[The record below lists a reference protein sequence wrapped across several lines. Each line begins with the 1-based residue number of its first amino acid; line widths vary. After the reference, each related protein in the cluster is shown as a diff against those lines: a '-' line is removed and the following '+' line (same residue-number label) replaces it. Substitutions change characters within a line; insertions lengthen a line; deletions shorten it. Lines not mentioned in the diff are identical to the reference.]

1 MRTRRWLLNTVT
13 AAILVT
19 LGACGGGGG
28 DDTPAG
34 PTIDISAVNRDS
46 VAHATVAGVWG
57 LTLGVTAPLA
67 TGSSGSARSVAAW
80 LQTQDARLASAA
92 IKAAA

>member
-46 VAHATVAGVWG
+46 VAHA
-57 LTLGVTAPLA
+57 
-67 TGSSGSARSVAAW
+67 
-80 LQTQDARLASAA
+80 
-92 IKAAA
+92 